1 MRQLLY
7 NMFITSNVDLFYFW
21 SKKNLVKHQKASKY
35 CDQDCQKN
43 FLLHFMSLL
52 AAPIFKNSYVWLK
65 FILSFSEN
73 ILDQTS
79 KAFNTKF
86 GPQWK
91 DKKSSYQLKQI
102 LQLFLKI
109 TYSSFELKVLES
121 PKLQNKWSL
130 KGSWS
135 S

>member
-1 MRQLLY
+1 
-7 NMFITSNVDLFYFW
+7 MFITTNLDLFYFW

-86 GPQWK
+86 GPQ
-91 DKKSSYQLKQI
+91 
-102 LQLFLKI
+102 
-109 TYSSFELKVLES
+109 
-121 PKLQNKWSL
+121 
-130 KGSWS
+130 
-135 S
+135 